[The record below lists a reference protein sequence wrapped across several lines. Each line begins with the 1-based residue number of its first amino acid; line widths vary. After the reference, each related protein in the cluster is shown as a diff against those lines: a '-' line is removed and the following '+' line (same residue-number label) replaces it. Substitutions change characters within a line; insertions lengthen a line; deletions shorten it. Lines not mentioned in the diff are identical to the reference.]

1 MKKINLTAILALI
14 FSVAT
19 FAQSN
24 NEEVELYQS
33 VFGMGKK
40 AIVTEFMS
48 VEGETATNFWALYD
62 EYETARKQHGQKRI
76 VLLNNYVN
84 GYTTL
89 DDEKTQQVIKEMI
102 SLGKEYDKLIV
113 KYYKKINKTCGAKVG
128 GQFFQL
134 ESYFQSIV
142 RLTLMEEIPFI
153 GEFDK

>member
-1 MKKINLTAILALI
+1 MKRINLTAIIALI
-14 FSVAT
+14 FSVSM

-40 AIVTEFMS
+40 AVVTEFMS
-48 VEGETATNFWALYD
+48 IEGETSTDFWALYD

-76 VLLNNYVN
+76 ELINNYVN

-89 DDEKTQQVIKEMI
+89 DDEKTKVVIKEMI
-102 SLGKEYDKLIV
+102 SLGKEYDKLIT
-113 KYYKKINKTCGAKVG
+113 KYYKKVSKTCGAKAG
-128 GQFFQL
+128 GQFYQI
-134 ESYFQSIV
+134 EAYFQSVV

>member
-48 VEGETATNFWALYD
+48 VEG
-62 EYETARKQHGQKRI
+62 G
-76 VLLNNYVN
+76 
-84 GYTTL
+84 
-89 DDEKTQQVIKEMI
+89 
-102 SLGKEYDKLIV
+102 
-113 KYYKKINKTCGAKVG
+113 
-128 GQFFQL
+128 
-134 ESYFQSIV
+134 
-142 RLTLMEEIPFI
+142 
-153 GEFDK
+153 